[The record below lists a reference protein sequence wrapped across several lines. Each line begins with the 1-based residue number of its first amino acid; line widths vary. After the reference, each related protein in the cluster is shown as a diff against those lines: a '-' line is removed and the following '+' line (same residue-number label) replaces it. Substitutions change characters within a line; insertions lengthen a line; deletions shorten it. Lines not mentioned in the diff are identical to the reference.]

1 VDNEWHIMKLLDKS
15 IKKQHSHV
23 HVLLHKFATKI
34 ILNNDA
40 NFENIKNK
48 SNRSVMYVWHIA
60 KIFDIENFNA
70 TLM

>member
-1 VDNEWHIMKLLDKS
+1 VVVNI
-15 IKKQHSHV
+15 IGGGN
-23 HVLLHKFATKI
+23 KFATKI